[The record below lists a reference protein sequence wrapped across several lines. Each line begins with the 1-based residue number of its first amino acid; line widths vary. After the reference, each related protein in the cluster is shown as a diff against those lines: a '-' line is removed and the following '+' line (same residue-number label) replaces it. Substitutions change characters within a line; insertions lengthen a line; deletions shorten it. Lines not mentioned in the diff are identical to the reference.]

1 MTRDPF
7 WGALSTQ
14 LGSSGLPYGILQ
26 VPVLSGILGAPVL
39 DAQDAPPIWGPYLG
53 CDRCP
58 SGVLWVPVWDAWGPY
73 PIKGCIGCPSGT
85 FGAPIHDA
93 WGAHLIQQPIW
104 GTRHVHPGS
113 LGHPS
118 WMSRVPTRLGS
129 LFGVRPVPIWGPLGA
144 RLGCLG
150 SQRRLSPVGCVGK
163 AVQVMSGTL
172 EGSCGGPSPIPTIVG
187 PPGPGVSWLRPC
199 EGWASPRMETQR
211 VPGSSSWGQGGELD
225 VPHPT
230 LNPNQIPPQLTQ
242 AHLDDVP
249 HGSSQRGLEISRDG
263 DPPPRGKKFCPP
275 IPSLSPRT
283 SHPTRAPPSWTFPTL
298 CSHSPGLP
306 KAAVITEM
314 KLMMVANLGQLCG
327 LRSDDVIYTTLPLYH
342 SAGLLIGVGGCF
354 EVGATCV
361 LRTKFSAS
369 QFWDDCRRY
378 NVSVIQYVGELMR
391 YLCNTPKRADDRE
404 HGVRLALGNGLRAEV
419 WKEFLQR
426 FGPISIWEF
435 YGATEGNA
443 GFINYTG
450 KIGAV
455 GRANVFLKCFSP
467 FELIK
472 YNVEE
477 DKPVRDERG
486 LCIPVRP
493 GETGLLV
500 MKITKN
506 TPFHG
511 YAGDSRMTE
520 KKVLRDVLVKG
531 DTFFNSGD
539 LLMMDHE
546 RFIYFQDRV
555 GDTFRWKGE
564 NVATTEVEATLA
576 LVNFI
581 QEVNVYGVSVP
592 GCEGRCGM
600 AAICL
605 KAGMSFEGESLYA
618 FTGDTLP
625 SYAAPRFVRIQDALE
640 ITGTFKQCKG
650 NLVKE
655 GFDPNVIKDP
665 LFFRDDKKKSYV
677 PLNPDIYAA
686 ILDMKLNL

>member
-1 MTRDPF
+1 MP
-7 WGALSTQ
+7 A
-14 LGSSGLPYGILQ
+14 
-26 VPVLSGILGAPVL
+26 LGAVTAAAAAGLVL
-39 DAQDAPPIWGPYLG
+39 LLLLVPAAAPHLFPLFWADLVAFAGLVRSSV
-53 CDRCP
+53 RC
-58 SGVLWVPVWDAWGPY
+58 
-73 PIKGCIGCPSGT
+73 
-85 FGAPIHDA
+85 
-93 WGAHLIQQPIW
+93 
-104 GTRHVHPGS
+104 
-113 LGHPS
+113 
-118 WMSRVPTRLGS
+118 
-129 LFGVRPVPIWGPLGA
+129 
-144 RLGCLG
+144 
-150 SQRRLSPVGCVGK
+150 QRRLNRQPPVTLLDVFQEHVRRQPRWPLLRFQDEVYTYEDIERWSNRAARVFSRHLELQPGRTVAVFLPNEPSYVWTWLALAKLSCPMACLNCNVRGRALQHALAAAQATLILASPDLQAAVEEVLPALRRDGIRVFYLSSTSPTPGIEALLPAIEAASDEPLPAHHRTGITANSK
-163 AVQVMSGTL
+163 AIYIYTSGT
-172 EGSCGGPSPIPTIVG
+172 T
-187 PPGPGVSWLRPC
+187 
-199 EGWASPRMETQR
+199 
-211 VPGSSSWGQGGELD
+211 
-225 VPHPT
+225 
-230 LNPNQIPPQLTQ
+230 
-242 AHLDDVP
+242 
-249 HGSSQRGLEISRDG
+249 
-263 DPPPRGKKFCPP
+263 
-275 IPSLSPRT
+275 
-283 SHPTRAPPSWTFPTL
+283 
-298 CSHSPGLP
+298 GLP

-327 LRSDDVIYTTLPLYH
+327 LRSDDVVYTTLPLYH

-369 QFWDDCRRY
+369 QFWDDCRHY

-486 LCIPVRP
+486 LCIRVCP

-605 KAGMSFEGESLYA
+605 KAGTSFEGESLYA